1 MAEKNKKTITGQV
14 LNSIKINKLKCINGL
29 NEIIFKP
36 HALTAILGPNGSG
49 KSTILHAIGTTA
61 AWRLQIVVWQNMS
74 FQSNHPE

>member
-1 MAEKNKKTITGQV
+1 MAERKKKTITGQV

-49 KSTILHAIGTTA
+49 KSTILH
-61 AWRLQIVVWQNMS
+61 
-74 FQSNHPE
+74 

>member
-36 HALTAILGPNGSG
+36 HALTAILGAKWKRKINNTPCYS
-49 KSTILHAIGTTA
+49 KHIHA
-61 AWRLQIVVWQNMS
+61 
-74 FQSNHPE
+74 

>member
-36 HALTAILGPNGSG
+36 HAGD
-49 KSTILHAIGTTA
+49 A
-61 AWRLQIVVWQNMS
+61 ANLLI
-74 FQSNHPE
+74 